1 MTAVSG
7 RSDASPR
14 QRILDATAELLA
26 QGGREAVS
34 TRAISAAAGVQAQTI
49 YRQFGDMRGLMDAV
63 ADAGWTAY
71 LETKTSREPSEDPVE
86 ELRHGWDVHVEF
98 GLAHPALFKLTY
110 GDPRSGAPSAVHGP
124 AHDILTAIL
133 HRVAETGRLRVSV
146 DTAAAM
152 IHSAGVGV
160 TLGLIGAHANRLT
173 HAHAGLSH
181 RVRDAVFDAI
191 LTPSTDRAS
200 NGDQPRAAHHAV
212 ALTAVLP
219 IIEDRF
225 SAHEAGLLR
234 EWLDRI
240 TEPPAC

>member
-71 LETKTSREPSEDPVE
+71 LAIKTSQERSDAPID
-86 ELRHGWDVHVEF
+86 ELRHGWDLHVEF

-110 GDPRSGAPSAVHGP
+110 GDPRRSAPSAVHGA

-133 HRVAETGRLRVSV
+133 HRVAEAGRLRVDV

-160 TLGLIGAHANRLT
+160 TLALIAAHANGLPDT
-173 HAHAGLSH
+173 HTGLSH

-191 LTPSTDRAS
+191 LTSSADCTS
-200 NGDQPRAAHHAV
+200 NGDRPPAAHFAV
-212 ALTAVLP
+212 GLTAVLP
-219 IIEDRF
+219 TVEDRF
-225 SAHEAGLLR
+225 STHEAGLLR

-240 TEPPAC
+240 TKPSAR